1 MPDSVIPLIEFL
13 VEVPD
18 FRAARGRRYP
28 LAAILALACAAILCG
43 YHSYSAM
50 AEWGRN
56 YGAALALGLGFQRPT
71 TPCAATLHFV
81 FRHLDVVRFEA
92 CIGRWAQQVLSVKMG
107 RTMAALAADGKTL
120 RGSQK
125 GGAPGAHLLA
135 AVSQQLGVTLGQ
147 CAVGD
152 KTNELSAVAE
162 LLTQLVLA
170 GRVITADALHT
181 QRSFAQEVVDAG
193 GAYVLIA
200 KDNQPNLRDDIAT
213 LFQEPQVVQDT
224 LTQASTLDL
233 RHGRIEQRRLTAS
246 SALVGYTPWPGLQQV
261 FQIERTITVKK
272 TGLKRHEIV
281 YGVTSLSPQQA
292 DASQLLQLVRGHWCI
307 ENRTH
312 WVRDVTFAEDR
323 STVRCGN
330 IPQVMAALRNVAIGL
345 ARLAGH
351 TNIAAACRYY
361 AAQPWAALALL
372 GVRREN

>member
-18 FRAARGRRYP
+18 FRALRGRRYS

-43 YHSYSAM
+43 YRSYSAM

-56 YGAALALGLGFQRPT
+56 YGAALAEALGFKRPT

-92 CIGRWAQQVLSVKMG
+92 CLGRWAQQVLSAKAS
-107 RTMAALAADGKTL
+107 RTATALAADGKTL

-135 AVSQQLGVTLGQ
+135 AVSQQLGLTLGQ
-147 CAVGD
+147 CAVGA
-152 KTNELSAVAE
+152 KTNELRAIGD
-162 LLTQLVLA
+162 LLDQLVLCD
-170 GRVITADALHT
+170 RIITADALHT
-181 QRSFAQEVVDAG
+181 QRRFAQDVVDAG
-193 GAYVLIA
+193 GAYVLVA
-200 KDNQPNLRDDIAT
+200 KENQPDLRDDIRT
-213 LFQEPQVVQDT
+213 LFQEPTVVRET

-233 RHGRIEQRRLTAS
+233 RHGRIEQRRLIAS
-246 SALVGYTPWPGLQQV
+246 SALIGYTLWPGLQQV

-272 TGLKRHEIV
+272 TGQHRHEIV
-281 YGVTSLSPQQA
+281 YGVTSLTPQQA
-292 DASQLLQLVRGHWCI
+292 DASRLLQLVRGHWCI

-312 WVRDVTFAEDR
+312 WVRDVTFDEDR

-361 AAQPWAALALL
+361 AARPWAALALL
-372 GVRREN
+372 GIYPEN